1 MLGLGVGVGAGVTDG
16 EEIGVGLG
24 VAFFVGAAEL
34 KEIVAKA
41 MANKSSGTRQS
52 DFILKGRTGKNAN
65 LVALTAAGLWQA
77 HGVPSSQNAGSR
89 CVETDPVGKH
99 FVPVS

>member
-1 MLGLGVGVGAGVTDG
+1 VIGVGVGVVVLGLGVGVGAGVTDG

-41 MANKSSGTRQS
+41 MANKSNGTRQS
-52 DFILKGRTGKNAN
+52 DFILRGGTGNNAET
-65 LVALTAAGLWQA
+65 LVALAAGLWQA
-77 HGVPSSQNAGSR
+77 QRVPSSQKRWKSL
-89 CVETDPVGKH
+89 C
-99 FVPVS
+99 